1 MRRGLLQACAQ
12 AGIPTV
18 PFNTGKTVVR
28 GAKWFQINSD
38 ENNMRQSSSV
48 AYLHPV
54 MGKGPNLDVRTGCVP
69 RSWC

>member
-12 AGIPTV
+12 AGIPMV

-28 GAKWFQINSD
+28 GANWFQINSD

-48 AYLHPV
+48 A
-54 MGKGPNLDVRTGCVP
+54 
-69 RSWC
+69 